1 MPELVVD
8 AAPDEP
14 VVDPPDED
22 PPPVE
27 PPDEALLDEPLLDEP
42 LLDEPLP
49 AFSVEV
55 VDASL
60 VPPLV
65 ALSLDVDSAV
75 PDPELALLPVRL
87 SVR

>member
-1 MPELVVD
+1 MPELVELVVV
-8 AAPDEP
+8 APPDEP
-14 VVDPPDED
+14 VVAPLDED

-27 PPDEALLDEPLLDEP
+27 PPDEP

-49 AFSVEV
+49 AFSVDV
-55 VDASL
+55 VDVSL
-60 VPPLV
+60 APPLV

-75 PDPELALLPVRL
+75 LEPEPALLPDRL

>member
-1 MPELVVD
+1 MPELVELVVV
-8 AAPDEP
+8 APPDEP
-14 VVDPPDED
+14 VVAPLDED

-27 PPDEALLDEPLLDEP
+27 PPDEPLLDEP

-49 AFSVEV
+49 AFSVDV
-55 VDASL
+55 VDVSL
-60 VPPLV
+60 APPLV

-75 PDPELALLPVRL
+75 LEPEPALLPDRL